1 MVKSLKQSKNKG
13 LTLKH
18 KLKLSLNNFMERK
31 WRNLLI
37 ATATSIGF
45 IGVLISFGLGNA
57 IVGMINDSTDDGN
70 IPSQIQI
77 SLSAKSAGRG
87 VLNADDEKFIR
98 SQVKSDDIKYLESPF
113 GMNMASLTLDG
124 KTMDFSKDLPNYS
137 QVISLYKNTKISPSR
152 NGKDKISA
160 GKPFKSADEEGLT
173 LPMSFVKYYNQETG
187 KKLKAKDFIGKE
199 ISAKIVENTAEG
211 TKVADIKTKIVRIV
225 DDSEDAEEST
235 SYMPAK
241 QLEALLKENGFTKTV
256 SYMLLELKDP
266 AKTEQVTKKLQRN
279 KKYLVL
285 SQQAILDVI
294 IKFIRVIQ
302 ALLIILSSQAILVSA
317 VMIGII
323 IYINIMQRSKE
334 IGVMKAVGYLNRD
347 VKAIFVYEALWITG
361 ISLALA
367 LLVSQGVGSL
377 SNMIVSHFYPSVSK
391 VFDINLT
398 SILIMFGFS
407 LLMGY
412 VSAYLPARKISKM
425 DPVESLRYE

>member
-13 LTLKH
+13 LTLKN

-57 IVGMINDSTDDGN
+57 IVGMLNDSTDGGN

-77 SLSAKSAGRG
+77 SLSAKSAARG

-98 SQVKSDDIKYLESPF
+98 SQIKSDDIKYLESPF
-113 GMNMASLTLDG
+113 GMNIASLTLDG

-137 QVISLYKNTKISPSR
+137 QVISLYKNTKISTSR
-152 NGKDKISA
+152 NDKDKISA
-160 GKPFKSADEEGLT
+160 GKSFKSEDEKGLT
-173 LPMSFVKYYNQETG
+173 LPMSFVKRYNQETG

-199 ISAKIVENTAEG
+199 ISAQIVENTAEG

-225 DDSEDAEEST
+225 DDSEDAEESN

-241 QLEALLKENGFTKTV
+241 QLEELLKENGFTKTV

-266 AKTEQVTKKLQRN
+266 AKTKEVTKKLQKN

-285 SQQAILDVI
+285 SQQAILD
-294 IKFIRVIQ
+294 
-302 ALLIILSSQAILVSA
+302 

-367 LLVSQGVGSL
+367 LLVSQGIGSL
-377 SNMIVSHFYPSVSK
+377 ANMIVSHLYPSVSK
-391 VFDINLT
+391 VFDLNLT

>member
-1 MVKSLKQSKNKG
+1 
-13 LTLKH
+13 
-18 KLKLSLNNFMERK
+18 LSLSNFMERK

-57 IVGMINDSTDDGN
+57 IVGMINDSTDGGN

-77 SLSAKSAGRG
+77 SLSAKSAARG

-98 SQVKSDDIKYLESPF
+98 SQIKSDDIKYLESPF

-137 QVISLYKNTKISPSR
+137 QVISLYKNTKISTSR
-152 NGKDKISA
+152 N
-160 GKPFKSADEEGLT
+160 GLT
-173 LPMSFVKYYNQETG
+173 LPMSFVKHYNEETG

-199 ISAKIVENTAEG
+199 ISAQIVENTAEG

-225 DDSEDAEEST
+225 DDSEDAEESN

-241 QLEALLKENGFTKTV
+241 QLEELLKENGFTKTV
-256 SYMLLELKDP
+256 SYMLLELKNP
-266 AKTEQVTKKLQRN
+266 AKTKEVTKKLQKN

-367 LLVSQGVGSL
+367 LLVSQGIGSL
-377 SNMIVSHFYPSVSK
+377 ANMIVSHLYPSVSK
-391 VFDINLT
+391 VFDLNLT

>member
-13 LTLKH
+13 LTLKN

-57 IVGMINDSTDDGN
+57 IVGMLNDSTDGGN

-77 SLSAKSAGRG
+77 SLSAKSAARG

-98 SQVKSDDIKYLESPF
+98 SQIKSDDIKYLESPF
-113 GMNMASLTLDG
+113 GMNIASLTLDG

-137 QVISLYKNTKISPSR
+137 Q
-152 NGKDKISA
+152 
-160 GKPFKSADEEGLT
+160 
-173 LPMSFVKYYNQETG
+173 
-187 KKLKAKDFIGKE
+187 AKDFIGKE
-199 ISAKIVENTAEG
+199 ISAQIVENTAEG

-225 DDSEDAEEST
+225 DDSEDAEESN

-241 QLEALLKENGFTKTV
+241 QLEELLKENGFTKTV

-266 AKTEQVTKKLQRN
+266 AKTKEVTKKLQKN

-367 LLVSQGVGSL
+367 LLVSQGIGSL
-377 SNMIVSHFYPSVSK
+377 ANMIVSHLYPSVSK
-391 VFDINLT
+391 VFDLNLT

>member
-13 LTLKH
+13 LTLKN

-57 IVGMINDSTDDGN
+57 IVGMINDSTDGGN

-77 SLSAKSAGRG
+77 SLSAKSAARG

-98 SQVKSDDIKYLESPF
+98 NQIKSDDIKYLESPF

-137 QVISLYKNTKISPSR
+137 QVISLYKNTKISTSR
-152 NGKDKISA
+152 NDKDKISA
-160 GKPFKSADEEGLT
+160 GKSFKSEDEKGLT
-173 LPMSFVKYYNQETG
+173 LPMSFVKRYNQETG

-199 ISAKIVENTAEG
+199 ISAQIVENTAEG

-225 DDSEDAEEST
+225 DDSEDAEESN
-235 SYMPAK
+235 SYLPAK
-241 QLEALLKENGFTKTV
+241 QLEELLKENGFTKTV

-266 AKTEQVTKKLQRN
+266 AKTKEVTKKLQKN

-334 IGVMKAVGYLNRD
+334 IGLNRD

-367 LLVSQGVGSL
+367 LLVSQGIGSL
-377 SNMIVSHFYPSVSK
+377 ANMIVSHLYPSVSK
-391 VFDINLT
+391 VFDLNLP

>member
-57 IVGMINDSTDDGN
+57 IVGMINDSTDGGN

-98 SQVKSDDIKYLESPF
+98 SQIKSDDIKYLESPF
-113 GMNMASLTLDG
+113 GMNMTSLTLDG
-124 KTMDFSKDLPNYS
+124 KTVDFSKDLPNYS
-137 QVISLYKNTKISPSR
+137 QVISLYKNTKISTSR

-199 ISAKIVENTAEG
+199 ISAQIVENTAEE

-225 DDSEDAEEST
+225 DDST

-377 SNMIVSHFYPSVSK
+377 ANMIVSHFYPSVSK
-391 VFDINLT
+391 VFDLNLT

>member
-13 LTLKH
+13 LTLKN

-57 IVGMINDSTDDGN
+57 IVGMINDSTDGGN

-77 SLSAKSAGRG
+77 SLSAKSAARG

-98 SQVKSDDIKYLESPF
+98 SQIKSDDIKYLESPF

-124 KTMDFSKDLPNYS
+124 KTIDFSKDLPNYS
-137 QVISLYKNTKISPSR
+137 QVISLYKNTKISTSR
-152 NGKDKISA
+152 NDKDKISA
-160 GKPFKSADEEGLT
+160 
-173 LPMSFVKYYNQETG
+173 Q
-187 KKLKAKDFIGKE
+187 
-199 ISAKIVENTAEG
+199 IVENTAEG

-225 DDSEDAEEST
+225 DDSEDAEESN

-241 QLEALLKENGFTKTV
+241 QLEELLKENGFTKTV

-266 AKTEQVTKKLQRN
+266 AKTKEVTKKLQKN

-361 ISLALA
+361 LSLALA
-367 LLVSQGVGSL
+367 LLVSQGIGSL
-377 SNMIVSHFYPSVSK
+377 ANMIVSHLYPSVSK
-391 VFDINLT
+391 VFDLNLT

-412 VSAYLPARKISKM
+412 LSAYLPARKISKM

>member
-13 LTLKH
+13 LTLKN

-57 IVGMINDSTDDGN
+57 IVGMINDSTDGGN

-77 SLSAKSAGRG
+77 SLSAKSAARG

-98 SQVKSDDIKYLESPF
+98 SQIKSDDIKYLESPF

-137 QVISLYKNTKISPSR
+137 QVISLYKNTKISTSR
-152 NGKDKISA
+152 NDKDNISA

-187 KKLKAKDFIGKE
+187 KKLKAKDFIDKE

-225 DDSEDAEEST
+225 DDSEDAEESN

-241 QLEALLKENGFTKTV
+241 QLEELLKENGFTKTV

-347 VKAIFVYEALWITG
+347 VKAIFVYEALWITS

-377 SNMIVSHFYPSVSK
+377 ANMIVSHFYPSVSK
-391 VFDINLT
+391 VFDLNLT

>member
-13 LTLKH
+13 LTLKN
-18 KLKLSLNNFMERK
+18 KLKLSLSNFMERK

-57 IVGMINDSTDDGN
+57 IVGMINDSTDGGH

-77 SLSAKSAGRG
+77 SLSAKSAARG

-98 SQVKSDDIKYLESPF
+98 SQIKSDDIKYLESPF
-113 GMNMASLTLDG
+113 GMNLASLTLDG

-137 QVISLYKNTKISPSR
+137 QVISLYKNTKISTSR

-160 GKPFKSADEEGLT
+160 GKAFKSADEKGLT
-173 LPMSFVKYYNQETG
+173 LPMSFVKHYNEETG

-199 ISAKIVENTAEG
+199 ISAQIVENTSEG

-225 DDSEDAEEST
+225 DDSEDAEESN

-241 QLEALLKENGFTKTV
+241 QLEELLKENGFTKTV
-256 SYMLLELKDP
+256 SYMLLELKIQP
-266 AKTEQVTKKLQRN
+266 RLRKSLKIQKN

-367 LLVSQGVGSL
+367 LLVSQGIGSL
-377 SNMIVSHFYPSVSK
+377 ANMIVSHLYPSVSK
-391 VFDINLT
+391 VFDLNLT

>member
-1 MVKSLKQSKNKG
+1 
-13 LTLKH
+13 
-18 KLKLSLNNFMERK
+18 
-31 WRNLLI
+31 
-37 ATATSIGF
+37 
-45 IGVLISFGLGNA
+45 
-57 IVGMINDSTDDGN
+57 
-70 IPSQIQI
+70 
-77 SLSAKSAGRG
+77 
-87 VLNADDEKFIR
+87 
-98 SQVKSDDIKYLESPF
+98 
-113 GMNMASLTLDG
+113 
-124 KTMDFSKDLPNYS
+124 
-137 QVISLYKNTKISPSR
+137 
-152 NGKDKISA
+152 
-160 GKPFKSADEEGLT
+160 
-173 LPMSFVKYYNQETG
+173 MSFVKQYNEETG

-199 ISAKIVENTAEG
+199 VSAQIVENTAEG
-211 TKVADIKTKIVRIV
+211 TKVADIKAKIVRIV

-241 QLEALLKENGFTKTV
+241 QLESLLKENGFTKTV

-266 AKTEQVTKKLQRN
+266 AKTKEVTKKLQKN

-285 SQQAILDVI
+285 SQQGILDVI

-367 LLVSQGVGSL
+367 LLVSQGIGSL
-377 SNMIVSHFYPSVSK
+377 ANMIVSHLYPNVSK
-391 VFDINLT
+391 VFYLNLT
-398 SILIMFGFS
+398 SILIMFVFS

>member
-77 SLSAKSAGRG
+77 SLSAKSAARG

-124 KTMDFSKDLPNYS
+124 KTMDFSK
-137 QVISLYKNTKISPSR
+137 NTKISTSR

-199 ISAKIVENTAEG
+199 ISAQIVENTTEG
-211 TKVADIKTKIVRIV
+211 TKVADIKTKIIRIV

-235 SYMPAK
+235 SYMPVK

-391 VFDINLT
+391 VFDLNLT

-425 DPVESLRYE
+425 DPVESLRFE

>member
-13 LTLKH
+13 LTLKN

-57 IVGMINDSTDDGN
+57 IVGMINDSTDGGN

-77 SLSAKSAGRG
+77 SLSAKSAARG

-98 SQVKSDDIKYLESPF
+98 SQIKSDDIKYLESPF

-137 QVISLYKNTKISPSR
+137 QVISLYKNTKISTSR
-152 NGKDKISA
+152 NDKDKISA
-160 GKPFKSADEEGLT
+160 
-173 LPMSFVKYYNQETG
+173 Q
-187 KKLKAKDFIGKE
+187 
-199 ISAKIVENTAEG
+199 IVENTAEG

-225 DDSEDAEEST
+225 DDSEDAEESN

-241 QLEALLKENGFTKTV
+241 QLEELLKENGFTKTV

-266 AKTEQVTKKLQRN
+266 AKTKEVTKKLQKN

-367 LLVSQGVGSL
+367 LLVSQGIGSL
-377 SNMIVSHFYPSVSK
+377 ANMIVSHLYPSVSK
-391 VFDINLT
+391 VFDLNLT
-398 SILIMFGFS
+398 SIFIMFGFS

>member
-13 LTLKH
+13 LTLKN

-57 IVGMINDSTDDGN
+57 IVGMINDSTDGSN

-98 SQVKSDDIKYLESPF
+98 SQIKSDDIKYLESPF
-113 GMNMASLTLDG
+113 GMNMTSLTLDG

-137 QVISLYKNTKISPSR
+137 QVISLYKNTKISTFR

-187 KKLKAKDFIGKE
+187 KKLKAKDFIDKE
-199 ISAKIVENTAEG
+199 ISAQIVENTAEE

-317 VMIGII
+317 IMIGII
-323 IYINIMQRSKE
+323 ISINIMQRSKE

-347 VKAIFVYEALWITG
+347 VKAIFVYEALRITG

-367 LLVSQGVGSL
+367 LLVSQGIGNL
-377 SNMIVSHFYPSVSK
+377 GNMIVSHLYPSVSK
-391 VFDINLT
+391 VFDLNLT
-398 SILIMFGFS
+398 SILIMLGFL

-412 VSAYLPARKISKM
+412 VSVYLPAHKISKK
-425 DPVESLRYE
+425 DPVESLRFE

>member
-1 MVKSLKQSKNKG
+1 MKQSKNKE
-13 LTLKH
+13 LTLKN
-18 KLKLSLNNFMERK
+18 KLKLSLSNFMERK
-31 WRNLLI
+31 WRNLLL

-57 IVGMINDSTDDGN
+57 IIGMINDSTDGGN

-77 SLSAKSAGRG
+77 SLSAKSAARG
-87 VLNADDEKFIR
+87 VLNADGEKFIR
-98 SQVKSDDIKYLESPF
+98 SQIKSDDIKYLESPF
-113 GMNMASLTLDG
+113 GMNMASLILDG

-137 QVISLYKNTKISPSR
+137 QVISLYKNTKIFTSR

-160 GKPFKSADEEGLT
+160 GKPFKSADEKCLT
-173 LPMSFVKYYNQETG
+173 LPMSLVKHYNEETG
-187 KKLKAKDFIGKE
+187 KKLKDKDFIGKK
-199 ISAKIVENTAEG
+199 ISAQIVENTVEG
-211 TKVADIKTKIVRIV
+211 TKVADIETKIVRIV
-225 DDSEDAEEST
+225 DDGEDAEESN

-241 QLEALLKENGFTKTV
+241 QLEDLLKENGFTKTV

-266 AKTEQVTKKLQRN
+266 VKTEQVTKKLQRN

-347 VKAIFVYEALWITG
+347 VKAIFVYEALRITG

-367 LLVSQGVGSL
+367 LLVLQGIGNL
-377 SNMIVSHFYPSVSK
+377 ANMIVSHLYPSVSK
-391 VFDINLT
+391 VFDLNLT
-398 SILIMFGFS
+398 SILIMLGFS

-412 VSAYLPARKISKM
+412 VSVYLPIHKISKM

>member
-1 MVKSLKQSKNKG
+1 MKQSKNKG
-13 LTLKH
+13 LTLKN
-18 KLKLSLNNFMERK
+18 KLKLSLSNFMERK

-57 IVGMINDSTDDGN
+57 IVGMINDSTDGGN

-77 SLSAKSAGRG
+77 SLSAKSAARG

-98 SQVKSDDIKYLESPF
+98 SQIKSDDIKYLESPF
-113 GMNMASLTLDG
+113 GMNLASLTLDG

-137 QVISLYKNTKISPSR
+137 QVISLYENTKISTSR
-152 NGKDKISA
+152 NGKDKITA
-160 GKPFKSADEEGLT
+160 GKPFKSADEKGLT
-173 LPMSFVKYYNQETG
+173 LPMSFVKHYNEETG

-199 ISAKIVENTAEG
+199 ISAQIVENTA
-211 TKVADIKTKIVRIV
+211 
-225 DDSEDAEEST
+225 
-235 SYMPAK
+235 
-241 QLEALLKENGFTKTV
+241 
-256 SYMLLELKDP
+256 
-266 AKTEQVTKKLQRN
+266 
-279 KKYLVL
+279 L

-367 LLVSQGVGSL
+367 LLVSQGIGSL
-377 SNMIVSHFYPSVSK
+377 ANMIVSHLYPSVSK
-391 VFDINLT
+391 VFDLNLT
-398 SILIMFGFS
+398 SILIMLGFS

>member
-13 LTLKH
+13 LTLKN

-57 IVGMINDSTDDGN
+57 IVGMINDSTDGGN

-77 SLSAKSAGRG
+77 SLSAKSAARG

-98 SQVKSDDIKYLESPF
+98 SQIKSDDIKYLESPF

-124 KTMDFSKDLPNYS
+124 KTMDFSKD
-137 QVISLYKNTKISPSR
+137 
-152 NGKDKISA
+152 KISA
-160 GKPFKSADEEGLT
+160 GKPFTSADEEGLT
-173 LPMSFVKYYNQETG
+173 LPMSFVKHYNEETG

-199 ISAKIVENTAEG
+199 ISAQIVENTAEG

-225 DDSEDAEEST
+225 DDSEDAEESN

-241 QLEALLKENGFTKTV
+241 QLEELLKENGFTKTV

-266 AKTEQVTKKLQRN
+266 AKTKEVTKKLQKN

-367 LLVSQGVGSL
+367 LLVSQGIGSL
-377 SNMIVSHFYPSVSK
+377 ANMIVSHLYPSVSK
-391 VFDINLT
+391 VFDLNLT

>member
-1 MVKSLKQSKNKG
+1 MKQSKNKG
-13 LTLKH
+13 LTLKN
-18 KLKLSLNNFMERK
+18 KLKLSLSNFMERK

-57 IVGMINDSTDDGN
+57 IVGMINDSTDGGN

-77 SLSAKSAGRG
+77 SLSAKSAARG

-98 SQVKSDDIKYLESPF
+98 SQIKSDDIKYLESPF

-137 QVISLYKNTKISPSR
+137 QVISLYKNTKISSSR

-160 GKPFKSADEEGLT
+160 GKLLKSADEKGLT
-173 LPMSFVKYYNQETG
+173 LPMSFVKHYNEETG

-199 ISAKIVENTAEG
+199 ISAQIVENTAEG

-225 DDSEDAEEST
+225 DDSEDAEESN

-241 QLEALLKENGFTKTV
+241 QLEELLKENGFTKTV

-266 AKTEQVTKKLQRN
+266 AKTKEVTKKLQKN

-285 SQQAILDVI
+285 SQQAILD
-294 IKFIRVIQ
+294 
-302 ALLIILSSQAILVSA
+302 

-367 LLVSQGVGSL
+367 LLVSQGIGSL
-377 SNMIVSHFYPSVSK
+377 ANMIVSHLYPSISK
-391 VFDINLT
+391 VFDLNLT
-398 SILIMFGFS
+398 SIFIMFGFS

>member
-70 IPSQIQI
+70 ILSQIQI

-98 SQVKSDDIKYLESPF
+98 SQIKSDDIKYLESPF
-113 GMNMASLTLDG
+113 GMNMTSLTLDG

-137 QVISLYKNTKISPSR
+137 QVISLYKNTKISTSR
-152 NGKDKISA
+152 NDKDNISA

-187 KKLKAKDFIGKE
+187 KKLKAKDFIDKE

-347 VKAIFVYEALWITG
+347 VKAIFVYEALWITS

-377 SNMIVSHFYPSVSK
+377 ANMIVSHFYPSVSK
-391 VFDINLT
+391 VFDLNLT

>member
-77 SLSAKSAGRG
+77 SLSAKSAAGG

-98 SQVKSDDIKYLESPF
+98 SQIKSDDIKYLESPF

-137 QVISLYKNTKISPSR
+137 QVISLYKNTKISTSR
-152 NGKDKISA
+152 NGKNKISA

-199 ISAKIVENTAEG
+199 ISAQIVENTTEG
-211 TKVADIKTKIVRIV
+211 TKVADIKTKIIRIV

-256 SYMLLELKDP
+256 SYMLLELKNP

-323 IYINIMQRSKE
+323 IYIMQRSKE

-377 SNMIVSHFYPSVSK
+377 ANMIVSHFYPSVSK
-391 VFDINLT
+391 VFDLNLT

>member
-113 GMNMASLTLDG
+113 GMNIASLTLDG

-137 QVISLYKNTKISPSR
+137 QVISLYKNTKISTSR
-152 NGKDKISA
+152 NDKDNISA

-187 KKLKAKDFIGKE
+187 KKLKAKDFIDKE

-347 VKAIFVYEALWITG
+347 VKAIFVYEALWITS

-377 SNMIVSHFYPSVSK
+377 ANMIVSHFYPSVSK
-391 VFDINLT
+391 VFDLNLT

-425 DPVESLRYE
+425 DPVESLRFE

>member
-1 MVKSLKQSKNKG
+1 MKQSKNKG
-13 LTLKH
+13 LTLKN
-18 KLKLSLNNFMERK
+18 KLKLSLSNFMERK

-57 IVGMINDSTDDGN
+57 IVGMINDSTDGGN

-77 SLSAKSAGRG
+77 SLSAKSATRG

-98 SQVKSDDIKYLESPF
+98 SQIKSDDIKYLESPF

-137 QVISLYKNTKISPSR
+137 QVISLYKNTKISTSR
-152 NGKDKISA
+152 NDKDKISA
-160 GKPFKSADEEGLT
+160 GKSFKSEDEKGLT
-173 LPMSFVKYYNQETG
+173 LPMSFVKRYNQETG

-199 ISAKIVENTAEG
+199 ISAQIVENTAEG

-225 DDSEDAEEST
+225 DDSEDAEESN

-241 QLEALLKENGFTKTV
+241 QLEELLKENGFTKTV

-266 AKTEQVTKKLQRN
+266 AKTKEVTKKLQKN

-302 ALLIILSSQAILVSA
+302 ALLIILVSA

-367 LLVSQGVGSL
+367 LLVSQGIGSL
-377 SNMIVSHFYPSVSK
+377 ANMIVSHLYPSVSK
-391 VFDINLT
+391 VFDLNLT

>member
-1 MVKSLKQSKNKG
+1 
-13 LTLKH
+13 
-18 KLKLSLNNFMERK
+18 ME
-31 WRNLLI
+31 L
-37 ATATSIGF
+37 
-45 IGVLISFGLGNA
+45 
-57 IVGMINDSTDDGN
+57 
-70 IPSQIQI
+70 
-77 SLSAKSAGRG
+77 
-87 VLNADDEKFIR
+87 
-98 SQVKSDDIKYLESPF
+98 
-113 GMNMASLTLDG
+113 
-124 KTMDFSKDLPNYS
+124 
-137 QVISLYKNTKISPSR
+137 
-152 NGKDKISA
+152 
-160 GKPFKSADEEGLT
+160 
-173 LPMSFVKYYNQETG
+173 
-187 KKLKAKDFIGKE
+187 
-199 ISAKIVENTAEG
+199 
-211 TKVADIKTKIVRIV
+211 KVADIETKIVRIV
-225 DDSEDAEEST
+225 DDSEDAEESN

-241 QLEALLKENGFTKTV
+241 QLEELLKENGFTKTV

-266 AKTEQVTKKLQRN
+266 AKTKEVTKKLQKN

-367 LLVSQGVGSL
+367 LLVSQGIGSL
-377 SNMIVSHFYPSVSK
+377 ANMIVSHLYPSVSK
-391 VFDINLT
+391 VFDLNLT